1 MTQQPPPV
9 TWSPPQGP
17 PVVAPGSLPRAPR
30 EAGGPWL
37 LWILVAVAI
46 VGTGVV
52 VGDWAARNWEMGRL
66 LTAVEGSESAMQ
78 TAKDRISAAQTPG
91 GREREP
97 TPEEIRKARD
107 EISGLAEE
115 GRGQVQ
121 SRGQDVAAVSFL
133 PWHAELLAAQAAYL
147 DHNGAWVE
155 YLSNGSEDPVSLVE
169 GDNRISPTWEVA
181 QNTFRA
187 TLPPLAW
194 PWLSDEV
201 ETIFFDE
208 EEDNASPGVAA

>member
-1 MTQQPPPV
+1 M
-9 TWSPPQGP
+9 
-17 PVVAPGSLPRAPR
+17 VAPGSLPPSPR
-30 EAGGPWL
+30 ESGRPWL

-78 TAKDRISAAQTPG
+78 AAKDRISAAKTPG
-91 GREREP
+91 GKDREP
-97 TPEEIRKARD
+97 TPEEKRKARD

-115 GRGQVQ
+115 GHAQVQ
-121 SRGQDVAAVSFL
+121 SRGQDVAGVSFL
-133 PWHAELLAAQAAYL
+133 PWHTELLAAQAAYL

-155 YLSNGSEDPVSLVE
+155 YLANGSEDPATLAE
-169 GDNRISPTWEVA
+169 GNNRISPTWEVA

-208 EEDNASPGVAA
+208 EEDDGSSGVAV